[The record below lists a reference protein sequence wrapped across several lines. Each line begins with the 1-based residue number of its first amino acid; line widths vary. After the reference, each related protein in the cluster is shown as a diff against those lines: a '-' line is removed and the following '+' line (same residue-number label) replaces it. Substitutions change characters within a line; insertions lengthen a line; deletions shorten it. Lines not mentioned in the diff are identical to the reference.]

1 MRCPMLWPKFDS
13 MLAVPESWPR
23 SAMRIQKKW
32 PAFGVP
38 VAGHFTGTHGVIT
51 VQARSEGLL
60 PASTQIRV
68 A

>member
-38 VAGHFTGTHGVIT
+38 VAGHFTGSAW
-51 VQARSEGLL
+51 QSFARPELMG
-60 PASTQIRV
+60 
-68 A
+68 